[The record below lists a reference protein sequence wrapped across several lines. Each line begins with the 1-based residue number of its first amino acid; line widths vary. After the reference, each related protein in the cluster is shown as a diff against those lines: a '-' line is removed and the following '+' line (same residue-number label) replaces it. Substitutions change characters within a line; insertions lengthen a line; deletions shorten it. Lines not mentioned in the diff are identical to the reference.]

1 MFNNKESV
9 NLVSGGA
16 GFIGSNLIENLL
28 KSGENVICVDNF
40 LNGSYQNISK
50 FSKNPNFKL
59 LSQSIIDEICDD
71 INVKIDIIWH
81 LACPASPK
89 YYYQHP
95 IETSNIVFQGTL
107 NLLNYALR
115 KNAIFFLASSS
126 EIYGE
131 TESLP
136 IKESD
141 FGNLKTTSNR
151 SCYSEAKRLS
161 ETICYDFHR
170 KYGLDVRIARIFNTY
185 GPNMSISDGRV
196 INSFVSNCILN
207 RPLLIYG
214 DGYQTRS
221 FCYIDDLIKA
231 FLLLKDINF
240 NDPINLGYPHQIKII
255 ELAELIKHK
264 TDSDSEIIL
273 KKSNKNEPFMRM
285 PSIQLAKEL
294 LNWEPEISLDL
305 GLEYTINYFKNL
317 LNKY

>member
-131 TESLP
+131 IENLP

>member
-1 MFNNKESV
+1 MFNNNELV

-28 KSGENVICVDNF
+28 KRGENVICLDNF

-59 LSQSIIDEICDD
+59 INQSIIDEIDED
-71 INVKIDIIWH
+71 VNIKINIIWH
-81 LACPASPK
+81 FASPASPK
-89 YYYQHP
+89 YYYEHP

-131 TESLP
+131 VENLP

-141 FGNLKTTSNR
+141 FGNVKTTSNR

-196 INSFVSNCILN
+196 INNFITNCILN
-207 RPLLIYG
+207 RPLFIYG
-214 DGYQTRS
+214 DGNQTRS

-231 FLLLKDINF
+231 FFLLKDINF
-240 NDPINLGYPHQIKII
+240 NDPINLGYPHETKIV
-255 ELAELIKHK
+255 ELADLIKDK
-264 TDSDSEIIL
+264 TYSNSEILL
-273 KKSNKNEPFMRM
+273 KRNNENEPFRRI
-285 PSIQLAKEL
+285 PSIEIAKEL

-305 GLEYTINYFKNL
+305 GLEYTIKYFKNL
-317 LNKY
+317 LKKS